1 MKKQIEVRKKAL
13 VLGGGG
19 SRGSYEVGVWR
30 ALHEHGYRPD
40 IVTGTSVGALNG
52 AMVAQD
58 KLHET
63 VRMWRMLTTDMVMD
77 INVKSDLKTMTDQ
90 LEAMSVFAREA
101 IKNRGADTTPLRRL
115 LEYFIDEKTVRS
127 SGIEFGLV
135 TVSLPNLKPCAVFTD
150 EIEEGKLIN
159 YLLASSA
166 FFPAMQGQ
174 IIHDTVYIDGGY
186 YDNVPIELALRRG
199 AQDIIAIDLHAPG
212 VHRKVHEAGVE
223 IRMIEP
229 EWDLGNLL
237 VFDTKTAEH
246 NITIGYLDG
255 LKFLDLMDG
264 VLYAFQ
270 DKLLW
275 EHIDLVVARMLVLSS
290 NLAPRIV
297 LPGGFDVSNRSIS
310 HLRSFLLRH
319 IRAFYRHK
327 RLPKQRV
334 GITILEMAGKLFRLD
349 PTHVYT
355 AHEFERELRATA
367 RQYVADTSLDELD
380 ALLRSDRTLKEKTER
395 ALELSRGMDARS
407 VCLWLMHG
415 MLTAEQDAAPVWLLA
430 AGFIFPTEFL
440 TAMYFVVLTELD
452 DLSLEEPE

>member
-1 MKKQIEVRKKAL
+1 MEERKKAL

-19 SRGSYEVGVWR
+19 SRGSYEVGVWQ

-58 KLHET
+58 KLDET

-77 INVKSDLKTMTDQ
+77 VSVKSDLKTMTDQ

-101 IKNRGADTTPLRRL
+101 IQNHGADTTPLRRL
-115 LEYFIDEKTVRS
+115 LTHFIDEEAVRAS
-127 SGIEFGLV
+127 AVDFGLV
-135 TVSLPNLKPCAVFTD
+135 AVALPNLKPCAVFTD
-150 EIEEGKLIN
+150 EIEEGKLIH

-186 YDNVPIELALRRG
+186 YDNVPIELAVSRG

-212 VHRKVHEAGVE
+212 MHRKIRNPGVE

-246 NITIGYLDG
+246 NIAVGYLDG
-255 LKFLDLMDG
+255 LKFLGVYDG
-264 VLYAFQ
+264 VLYAF
-270 DKLLW
+270 DDPGLW
-275 EHIDLVVARMLVLSS
+275 DRIDLIVARI
-290 NLAPRIV
+290 LALTGELTPRVV
-297 LPGGFDVSNRSIS
+297 LPGGLDVSELSVSR
-310 HLRSFLLRH
+310 LRSFLLRH
-319 IRAFYRHK
+319 ISGYYRRR
-327 RLPKQRV
+327 RLPKQRM
-334 GITILEMAGKLFRLD
+334 GITVLEMAGRLFRLD
-349 PTHVYT
+349 PTRVYT
-355 AHEFERELRATA
+355 ARTFEQELRISA
-367 RQYVADTSLDELD
+367 RQYASDAALDELD
-380 ALLRSDRTLKEKTER
+380 ALLRSDRPLKEKTER
-395 ALELSRGMDARS
+395 ALELSRGLDTRS
-407 VCLWLMHG
+407 VCLWLMRE
-415 MLTAEQDAAPVWLLA
+415 MRRCIEQGAVPIWLLA

-440 TAMYFVVLTELD
+440 TAMCLNVLVEENELD
-452 DLSLEEPE
+452 S